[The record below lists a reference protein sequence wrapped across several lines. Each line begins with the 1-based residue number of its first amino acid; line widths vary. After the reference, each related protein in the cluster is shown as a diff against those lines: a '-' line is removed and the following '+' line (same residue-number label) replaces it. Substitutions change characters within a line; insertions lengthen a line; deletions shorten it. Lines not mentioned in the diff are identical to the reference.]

1 MRSFGSKP
9 ILSFATLALLVGALT
24 VPVAPAL
31 AREDS
36 FVRIE
41 KPAAARE
48 GDSVGFVI
56 RATGEGLQPP
66 GQAATQARLM
76 ARRAAIVDGYRKLAT
91 MRGKVVSSIT
101 GKDYYE
107 SASAFI
113 KGAEVIETRYYY
125 DGRVEVDMELPV
137 TVGGAPTRD
146 MSPESLGQTLRE
158 SGVAVV
164 EVEPER
170 RRITK
175 EEWKQLFMKRQTN
188 EEKP

>member
-24 VPVAPAL
+24 VPIAPAL

-48 GDSVGFVI
+48 GDSVGVVI

-66 GQAATQARLM
+66 GQAGTQARLM

-146 MSPESLGQTLRE
+146 MSRESLGQTLRE

-170 RRITK
+170 RQITK